1 MKRLSIL
8 VMASSAFLMAQQSG
22 QLTSPPPPPPTDI
35 AGFDNGAE
43 PDEPGRPVARLS
55 VASGDVSVKRG
66 DHSEW
71 VAGALNAPVME
82 ADAIS
87 VSRQAAAEV
96 QFDHAHYARM
106 AGDTEIRVVQIDGGL
121 HRVQL
126 SRGLLTWRVLRE
138 TSVPAEIST
147 PLLAVRPVGMAAVR
161 VEVAPDT
168 TTRVTV
174 RHGEVE
180 IQTARGSERLREGSL
195 MIVRPARGES
205 EYQITS
211 AAGLDRW
218 DTWSDQR
225 DSYLLRAAS
234 PKYVSS
240 DIYGAEDLDPYGRWS
255 NDPAYGDVWI
265 PNVPATWAPYRDG
278 RWVWEDYYGWTW
290 VDSQPWGWAPFHY
303 GNWYYRASYGWSWFP
318 GRRSDRYFWRP
329 AMVGFFGYG
338 GGYGGG
344 FSVGIGFGNVG
355 WVPLAPYER
364 YRPWYG
370 RGGFGGGRNMVVNNI
385 NITNV
390 YRNSRFG
397 NGATGVSS
405 RDFERGNY
413 RNRVA
418 VDPNNLQQASLVRGA
433 GMTPTND
440 HLRFSDRNGVGMGPR
455 TDFGNRQFFG
465 DNQAGGRGGG
475 RAGGTQPAGRTPFAE
490 QQMAVRGN
498 LNNGGLRQGEIRQNE
513 VRQGDAGQGRF
524 RQGGFRQDDAQQ
536 GGFRQGGNTQS
547 GDFRGFGGGGR
558 TPGDT
563 GGGGSRNDQPAVR
576 QGAEVTP
583 GWRQFGMPR
592 QDGRRAGSP
601 DAVRPQSPEAGSP
614 TPDTGRRFGGSSGS
628 IGMDQP
634 VVRQRQDPE
643 AGRRFGG
650 GFGNPAPQQRQS
662 FPEYRQAPQRQAPER
677 SAPRD
682 GGGVRNAAPEQR
694 GGGGP
699 NGGGPRGEPGGNRRG
714 R

>member
-1 MKRLSIL
+1 MTMKNLTLRPLIIL
-8 VMASSAFLMAQQSG
+8 ALTTSAFLRAQQTG
-22 QLTSPPPPPPTDI
+22 QLAAPPPPPPTDI

-66 DHSEW
+66 DHAEW
-71 VAGALNAPVME
+71 VGGALNAPVME

-87 VSRQAAAEV
+87 VSRQAAAEI

-126 SRGLLTWRVLRE
+126 SKGLLTWRVLRE
-138 TSVPAEIST
+138 TAVPGEIST
-147 PLLAVRPVGMAAVR
+147 PLLAVRPVGLAAVR

-180 IQTARGSERLREGSL
+180 IQTARGAETLREGSM

-344 FSVGIGFGNVG
+344 FGVGIGLGNVG
-355 WVPLAPYER
+355 WVALAPYER

-418 VDPNNLQQASLVRGA
+418 VDPNHLQQASLVRGA

-465 DNQAGGRGGG
+465 DNRAGNRGDNRG
-475 RAGGTQPAGRTPFAE
+475 GGTQPAGRTPFSE
-490 QQMAVRGN
+490 QQTVVRGN
-498 LNNGGLRQGEIRQNE
+498 LNNGGIRQGEVRQGE
-513 VRQGDAGQGRF
+513 VRQGDGV
-524 RQGGFRQDDAQQ
+524 Q

-558 TPGDT
+558 RATDQGNGGMRNEQPGTRPNPAQT
-563 GGGGSRNDQPAVR
+563 GG
-576 QGAEVTP
+576 EVSP
-583 GWRQFGMPR
+583 GWRQFGVPR
-592 QDGRRAGSP
+592 QEGRRAGSP
-601 DAVRPQSPEAGSP
+601 DSVRPESLAAGP
-614 TPDTGRRFGGSSGS
+614 QNPAAGRRFGGDSGS
-628 IGMDQP
+628 IGIDQP

-650 GFGNPAPQQRQS
+650 GFGNPAPQQRQ
-662 FPEYRQAPQRQAPER
+662 APER
-677 SAPRD
+677 SAQRES
-682 GGGVRNAAPEQR
+682 GGGVRNAGPEQR
-694 GGGGP
+694 GG
-699 NGGGPRGEPGGNRRG
+699 NTGGGGQSGGGQRGEAGGNRRG